1 MDDYT
6 PDSPTEVGSLSYVCL
21 DPNSHNESNAVH
33 AGGQPVR
40 LDQEQLH
47 SSRESRA
54 PSLEDRTPTAFPT
67 KGPRSFSIDMDYVS
81 RPSKQQQG
89 QNALRACLDEPVT
102 RIDPEIS
109 DLDELLRKPRE
120 NAEAR
125 TQETSI
131 DANITTTSELTPQA
145 TLNTDIT
152 GQVGRYHA
160 SEDEFIPTD
169 NLFEEV
175 RGNDDNDL
183 VTNDLTV
190 QDAHAA
196 DQACATTSST
206 VQIVTD

>member
-6 PDSPTEVGSLSYVCL
+6 PDSPTEVGSLPYVCL
-21 DPNSHNESNAVH
+21 DPDSHNESNAVQ

-40 LDQEQLH
+40 LDQEHPH

-67 KGPRSFSIDMDYVS
+67 KGPRSFSVDMDYVS

-89 QNALRACLDEPVT
+89 QHALRACLDEPVM
-102 RIDPEIS
+102 RIDSEIS

-131 DANITTTSELTPQA
+131 DVNITTTTSELTPQA
-145 TLNTDIT
+145 TLDTDIT
-152 GQVGRYHA
+152 GQVGRYRA
-160 SEDEFIPTD
+160 SEDEFIPID
-169 NLFEEV
+169 KLLEEV
-175 RGNDDNDL
+175 CGNDDNNL

-190 QDAHAA
+190 
-196 DQACATTSST
+196 
-206 VQIVTD
+206 